1 MFRLPTD
8 VTEHLRDHGTLVVPS
23 PQRAHAVRLAHAAAR
38 LRAGR
43 RVWASADVHSSAVW
57 LQREAERCAAAEASE
72 WPRLLTS
79 AEEWLLWRECAAAAT
94 RRFALVNGGA
104 LAQSLQHSSEL
115 AAHYGI
121 APRAGAPDSEA
132 TVLCEAQR
140 VFDERCRSLRA
151 ASVGSLLQRI

>member
-1 MFRLPTD
+1 
-8 VTEHLRDHGTLVVPS
+8 
-23 PQRAHAVRLAHAAAR
+23 
-38 LRAGR
+38 
-43 RVWASADVHSSAVW
+43 
-57 LQREAERCAAAEASE
+57 CAAAEASE

-79 AEEWLLWRECAAAAT
+79 AEEWLLWREYAAAAT
-94 RRFALVNGGA
+94 RRFALVNGDA

-140 VFDERCRSLRA
+140 VFDERCRSSCPVRPDHASGSRHSFARRSMHAACSPAQRLPIRRSPSRA
-151 ASVGSLLQRI
+151 VSPSPSCR